1 MPGGPF
7 SVATGWV
14 AHGGV
19 IGTLRYH
26 PKEPSWQPLTSS
38 GRSSTRPSSGW
49 VSPPE
54 ASHWRRR
61 QPISKNPPTTVE
73 TPDAAAKPEGVDV
86 GAKSDDQHDA
96 DEVPNYTSSVTV
108 PVTPDAPEGA
118 EGSEADEAKA
128 DKAELAKLEKVAKI
142 DAKAAS
148 KAATDKVPGT
158 AAKPELD
165 EEHGNVVYE
174 VDVTAK
180 DGTVTEVIVD
190 AGNGRVLAQ
199 QAD

>member
-1 MPGGPF
+1 MVASSEPPVSPKGAI
-7 SVATGWV
+7 VATTHKFRKVIYSSLFGLGLT
-14 AHGGV
+14 AGGV
-19 IGTLRYH
+19 TL
-26 PKEPSWQPLTSS
+26 
-38 GRSSTRPSSGW
+38 
-49 VSPPE
+49 
-54 ASHWRRR
+54 ASAATN
-61 QPISKNPPTTVE
+61 QQKPPTTVE

-142 DAKAAS
+142 DAKAAP